1 MKNVCVAFEAWEEGS
16 LEDARRGQKLVG
28 YQEIRC
34 HMIFD
39 IKMDRQFTG

>member
-1 MKNVCVAFEAWEEGS
+1 MNNVRVALEYWEEGS
-16 LEDARRGQKLVG
+16 LEDARRGQKLVV

-39 IKMDRQFTG
+39 INMDR